1 MDEIHANYLR
11 DHHGYETWR
20 TPDDEGA
27 PVVSGFTPGPEQ
39 MPGWQPVRVD
49 PVPFEGARSATQ
61 SIWRPVQGEGALLRL
76 DLIEVT
82 SSGHARAM
90 LLRLLGEFQSPEL
103 RRREGIGDVAFEMP
117 GSSCILFARRK
128 PRLGNW
134 TRPFERQGARRT
146 ESDTTPSL
154 VGGGQVHRHAYGCRE
169 NPTHVSQV
177 PMTVA
182 SVLTT
187 ARVRLTASRSP
198 AVEGGGA
205 APEGGAGRGT
215 LPRRHVTRSRAKGFS
230 LLVPH
235 RHTASRLTLR

>member
-117 GSSCILFARRK
+117 GSSCILFARRNVVVMLRNAGHEVVGLEA
-128 PRLGNW
+128 P
-134 TRPFERQGARRT
+134 AR
-146 ESDTTPSL
+146 ELDQAL
-154 VGGGQVHRHAYGCRE
+154 RE
-169 NPTHVSQV
+169 
-177 PMTVA
+177 
-182 SVLTT
+182 
-187 ARVRLTASRSP
+187 
-198 AVEGGGA
+198 
-205 APEGGAGRGT
+205 AGREEN
-215 LPRRHVTRSRAKGFS
+215 
-230 LLVPH
+230 
-235 RHTASRLTLR
+235 

>member
-1 MDEIHANYLR
+1 MPEPCSFGCWVSSSRQSYAGGKASAMSPLR
-11 DHHGYETWR
+11 CQGRVASCSPAVTSLSCSA
-20 TPDDEGA
+20 TPDLR
-27 PVVSGFTPGPEQ
+27 SW
-39 MPGWQPVRVD
+39 GW
-49 PVPFEGARSATQ
+49 
-61 SIWRPVQGEGALLRL
+61 
-76 DLIEVT
+76 
-82 SSGHARAM
+82 
-90 LLRLLGEFQSPEL
+90 
-103 RRREGIGDVAFEMP
+103 
-117 GSSCILFARRK
+117 K